1 MTQTEKDKGG
11 DLFAPITY
19 MVDGREFIVEP
30 IYNEQAH
37 ESMGEILLKII
48 MNNSGESCEKD

>member
-1 MTQTEKDKGG
+1 MQNQASS
-11 DLFAPITY
+11 DLTASATY
-19 MVDGREFIVEP
+19 MVEGREFVVEP

-48 MNNSGESCEKD
+48 MNNGGENRGKD